1 MQEEK
6 QQATGSTAAAASAKK
21 IMNHVGGL
29 AYELNRAEYGIN
41 SGIARCRALH
51 LVDLE
56 SELQA
61 LLRRLERIT
70 ATIQPAIFV
79 ELSGLINDSE
89 A

>member
-6 QQATGSTAAAASAKK
+6 QQADKSATAAAAAKK

-41 SGIARCRALH
+41 SAIGRCRALH
-51 LVDLE
+51 LVDVE
-56 SELQA
+56 SELLA
-61 LLRRLERIT
+61 LSRRLERIT
-70 ATIQPAIFV
+70 ASIQPAIFV
-79 ELSGLINDSE
+79 ELSGLINDSD

>member
-6 QQATGSTAAAASAKK
+6 QQPDKSAAAAAAAKK

-41 SGIARCRALH
+41 SAMGRCRALH
-51 LVDLE
+51 LVDVE
-56 SELQA
+56 SELLA
-61 LLRRLERIT
+61 LSGRLERIT

-79 ELSGLINDSE
+79 DLSGLINDSD

>member
-6 QQATGSTAAAASAKK
+6 QQADRSATAAASAKK

-41 SGIARCRALH
+41 SAIARCRALH
-51 LVDLE
+51 LVDVE
-56 SELQA
+56 SELLA
-61 LLRRLERIT
+61 LSRRLERIT

-79 ELSGLINDSE
+79 ELSSSVNDSE

>member
-1 MQEEK
+1 MQKEK
-6 QQATGSTAAAASAKK
+6 QQASGSTAAAASAKK

-41 SGIARCRALH
+41 SAIGRCRALH
-51 LVDLE
+51 LVDVE

-79 ELSGLINDSE
+79 ELSGLVNDPE

>member
-1 MQEEK
+1 MQEKK
-6 QQATGSTAAAASAKK
+6 QQTDRSATAAASAKK

-41 SGIARCRALH
+41 SAIARCRALH
-51 LVDLE
+51 LVDVE
-56 SELQA
+56 SELLA
-61 LLRRLERIT
+61 LSRRLERIT

-79 ELSGLINDSE
+79 ELSSLVNDSE